1 MLFVDGIRQSK
12 EEKEGLQ
19 RQAAGEV
26 EIEGMRDSKS
36 EHGERRAQCKQISV
50 LVQILKVNSNDF
62 YPFGLPARLYTVSRG
77 TKKA

>member
-26 EIEGMRDSKS
+26 EIEGM
-36 EHGERRAQCKQISV
+36 ECGEGGKTWAWI
-50 LVQILKVNSNDF
+50 
-62 YPFGLPARLYTVSRG
+62 VSMCR
-77 TKKA
+77 KI